1 MNAKKIFFDTNT
13 LLYLLSSDTKKAD
26 WVSKNLE
33 QSNVISVQV
42 LNEFT
47 SAIIRKIKISNS
59 ELDEF
64 LDLFT
69 STFNVR
75 SVDIDT
81 FETGLMVSRRYG
93 YQHYDSMIIA
103 AALQAGCEKLYS
115 EDMQHRQVIDKRLQI
130 VNPFL

>member
-13 LLYLLSSDTKKAD
+13 LLYLLSSDNKKAD
-26 WVSKNLE
+26 WVSKNL
-33 QSNVISVQV
+33 QQHNVISVQV

-47 SAIIRKIKISNS
+47 SASLRTIKISNT

-69 STFNVR
+69 STFQVR
-75 SVDIDT
+75 SLDIDT

-103 AALQAGCEKLYS
+103 TALQAGCERLYS

-130 VNPFL
+130 VNPFV

>member
-13 LLYLLSSDTKKAD
+13 LLYLLSSDHKKAD
-26 WVSKNLE
+26 WVSQNLQ

-47 SAIIRKIKISNS
+47 SASIRKIKISHV

-64 LDLFT
+64 LDLFK

-75 SVDIDT
+75 ALDT
-81 FETGLMVSRRYG
+81 ETFNTGLIVSRRYG
-93 YQHYDSMIIA
+93 YQHYDAMIIA
-103 AALQAGCEKLYS
+103 AALQAGCERLYS
-115 EDMQHRQVIDKRLQI
+115 EDMQHRQMIDKRLQI
-130 VNPFL
+130 VNPFI

>member
-13 LLYLLSSDTKKAD
+13 LLYLLSSDSKKAD
-26 WVSKNLE
+26 WVSSNLQ

-47 SAIIRKIKISNS
+47 SASLRKIKISHA

-69 STFNVR
+69 SIFSVMKLDMETFN
-75 SVDIDT
+75 
-81 FETGLMVSRRYG
+81 TGLMISRQYG
-93 YQHYDSMIIA
+93 YRHYDSMIIA
-103 AALQAGCEKLYS
+103 AALEAGCERLYS
-115 EDMQHRQVIDKRLQI
+115 EDMQHRQIINKKLQI
-130 VNPFL
+130 VNPFK

>member
-13 LLYLLSSDTKKAD
+13 LLYLLSSDNKKAD
-26 WVSKNLE
+26 WVSKNL
-33 QSNVISVQV
+33 QQHNVISVQV

-47 SAIIRKIKISNS
+47 SASLRKIKISNT

-69 STFNVR
+69 STFQVR
-75 SVDIDT
+75 SLDMDT

-93 YQHYDSMIIA
+93 YQHFDSMIIA
-103 AALQAGCEKLYS
+103 AALQAGCERLYS

-130 VNPFL
+130 VNPFV

>member
-26 WVSKNLE
+26 WVSQNLQ

-47 SAIIRKIKISNS
+47 SASIRKIKISNS

-75 SVDIDT
+75 LLDIDT

-93 YQHYDSMIIA
+93 YHHYDSMIIA

-115 EDMQHRQVIDKRLQI
+115 EDMQHRQIIDKRLQI
-130 VNPFL
+130 MNPFL

>member
-26 WVSKNLE
+26 WVTKNLQ

-47 SAIIRKIKISNS
+47 SASIRKIKISNS

-75 SVDIDT
+75 SLDIDT

>member
-1 MNAKKIFFDTNT
+1 MNAKKIFFDTTT
-13 LLYLLSSDTKKAD
+13 LLYLLSSDSKKAD
-26 WVSKNLE
+26 WVSSNLQ

-47 SAIIRKIKISNS
+47 SASLRKIKISHA

-69 STFNVR
+69 SIFSVMKLDMETFN
-75 SVDIDT
+75 
-81 FETGLMVSRRYG
+81 TGLMISRQYG

-103 AALQAGCEKLYS
+103 AALEAGCERLYS
-115 EDMQHRQVIDKRLQI
+115 EDMQHRQIINKKLQI
-130 VNPFL
+130 VNPFK

>member
-26 WVSKNLE
+26 WVSKNLQ

-42 LNEFT
+42 LNEFS
-47 SAIIRKIKISNS
+47 SASIRKIKISNS

-69 STFNVR
+69 SIFNIR
-75 SVDIDT
+75 SLDIDT
-81 FETGLMVSRRYG
+81 FETGLIVSRRYG
-93 YQHYDSMIIA
+93 YHHYDSMIIA

-115 EDMQHRQVIDKRLQI
+115 EDMQHRQIIDKRLQI

>member
-13 LLYLLSSDTKKAD
+13 LLYLLSSDSKKAD
-26 WVSKNLE
+26 WVSSNLQ

-47 SAIIRKIKISNS
+47 SASLRKIKISNI

-64 LDLFT
+64 LSLFIPI
-69 STFNVR
+69 FNIRPLDVE
-75 SVDIDT
+75 T
-81 FETGLMVSRRYG
+81 FEAGLAVSRKYG

-103 AALQAGCEKLYS
+103 AALQAGCETLYS
-115 EDMQHRQVIDKRLQI
+115 EDMQHQQIINKRLQI
-130 VNPFL
+130 VNPFI

>member
-13 LLYLLSSDTKKAD
+13 LLYLLSSDNKKAD
-26 WVSKNLE
+26 WVSKNL
-33 QSNVISVQV
+33 QQHNVISVQV

-47 SAIIRKIKISNS
+47 SASLRKIKISNT

-69 STFNVR
+69 STFQVR
-75 SVDIDT
+75 SLDMDT

-103 AALQAGCEKLYS
+103 AALQAGCERLYS

-130 VNPFL
+130 VNPFV

>member
-13 LLYLLSSDTKKAD
+13 LLYLLSSDNKKAD
-26 WVSKNLE
+26 WVSKNL
-33 QSNVISVQV
+33 QQHNVISVQV

-47 SAIIRKIKISNS
+47 SASLRKIKISNA

-75 SVDIDT
+75 SLDIDT

-103 AALQAGCEKLYS
+103 AALQAGCERLYS
-115 EDMQHRQVIDKRLQI
+115 EDMQHRQVIDKKLQI
-130 VNPFL
+130 VNPFA

>member
-1 MNAKKIFFDTNT
+1 MNAEKIFFDTNT

-26 WVSKNLE
+26 WVTKNLQ

-47 SAIIRKIKISNS
+47 SASIRKIKISNG

-75 SVDIDT
+75 SLDIDT

-115 EDMQHRQVIDKRLQI
+115 EDMQHRQIIDKKLQI
-130 VNPFL
+130 VNPFI

>member
-13 LLYLLSSDTKKAD
+13 LLYLLSLDNKKAD
-26 WVSKNLE
+26 WVSKNL
-33 QSNVISVQV
+33 QQHNVISVQV

-47 SAIIRKIKISNS
+47 TASLRKIKISNT

-69 STFNVR
+69 STFQVR
-75 SVDIDT
+75 SLDMDT

-93 YQHYDSMIIA
+93 YQHYDSMIIS
-103 AALQAGCEKLYS
+103 AALQAGCERLYS

-130 VNPFL
+130 VNPFV

>member
-26 WVSKNLE
+26 WVSKNLQ

-47 SAIIRKIKISNS
+47 SASIRKIKISNS

-75 SVDIDT
+75 SLDIDT
-81 FETGLMVSRRYG
+81 FVTGLIVSRRYG
-93 YQHYDSMIIA
+93 YHHYDSMIIA

-115 EDMQHRQVIDKRLQI
+115 EDMQHRQIIDKRLQI

>member
-13 LLYLLSSDTKKAD
+13 LLYLLSSDSKKAD
-26 WVSKNLE
+26 WVSSNLQ

-47 SAIIRKIKISNS
+47 SASLRKIKISHA

-69 STFNVR
+69 SIFSVMKLDMETFTP
-75 SVDIDT
+75 D
-81 FETGLMVSRRYG
+81 
-93 YQHYDSMIIA
+93 
-103 AALQAGCEKLYS
+103 
-115 EDMQHRQVIDKRLQI
+115 
-130 VNPFL
+130 

>member
-13 LLYLLSSDTKKAD
+13 LLYLLSSDSKKAD
-26 WVSKNLE
+26 WVSSNLQ

-47 SAIIRKIKISNS
+47 SASLRKIKISHA

-64 LDLFT
+64 LDLFK
-69 STFNVR
+69 SIFSVMKLDMETFN
-75 SVDIDT
+75 
-81 FETGLMVSRRYG
+81 TGLMISRQYG

-103 AALQAGCEKLYS
+103 AALEAGCERLYS
-115 EDMQHRQVIDKRLQI
+115 EDMQHRQIINKKLQI
-130 VNPFL
+130 VNPFK

>member
-26 WVSKNLE
+26 WVSKNLQ

-47 SAIIRKIKISNS
+47 SASIRKIKISNS

-81 FETGLMVSRRYG
+81 FETGLMISRRYG

>member
-13 LLYLLSSDTKKAD
+13 LLYLLSSDNKKAD
-26 WVSKNLE
+26 WVSKNL
-33 QSNVISVQV
+33 QQHNVISVQV

-47 SAIIRKIKISNS
+47 TASLRKIKISNT

-69 STFNVR
+69 STFQVR
-75 SVDIDT
+75 SLDMDT

-103 AALQAGCEKLYS
+103 AALQAGCERLYS

-130 VNPFL
+130 VNPFV

>member
-13 LLYLLSSDTKKAD
+13 LLYLLSSDNKKAD
-26 WVSKNLE
+26 WISKNL
-33 QSNVISVQV
+33 QQNNVISVQV

-47 SAIIRKIKISNS
+47 SASLRKIKISNT

-75 SVDIDT
+75 SLDIDT
-81 FETGLMVSRRYG
+81 FETGLMISRRYG

-103 AALQAGCEKLYS
+103 AALQAGCERLYS
-115 EDMQHRQVIDKRLQI
+115 EEMQHRQVIDKRLQI
-130 VNPFL
+130 VNPFA

>member
-13 LLYLLSSDTKKAD
+13 LLYLLSSDNKKAD
-26 WVSKNLE
+26 WVSKNL
-33 QSNVISVQV
+33 QQHNVISVQV

-47 SAIIRKIKISNS
+47 SASLRKIKISNA

-69 STFNVR
+69 STFQVR
-75 SVDIDT
+75 SLDIDT
-81 FETGLMVSRRYG
+81 FETGVMVSRRYG

-103 AALQAGCEKLYS
+103 AALQAGCERLYS

-130 VNPFL
+130 VNPFV

>member
-26 WVSKNLE
+26 WVSKNLQ
-33 QSNVISVQV
+33 QSNVISIQV

-47 SAIIRKIKISNS
+47 SASIRKIKISNS

-75 SVDIDT
+75 SLDIDT

-103 AALQAGCEKLYS
+103 VALQAGCEKLYS
-115 EDMQHRQVIDKRLQI
+115 EDMQHRQIIDKKLQI
-130 VNPFL
+130 VNPFI

>member
-13 LLYLLSSDTKKAD
+13 LLYLLSSDEDKSN
-26 WVSKNLE
+26 WVSRNLQ

-47 SAIIRKIKISNS
+47 SASLRKIKLTNT
-59 ELDEF
+59 ELDVF

-69 STFNVR
+69 ATFNVR
-75 SVDIDT
+75 SLDLET
-81 FETGLMVSRRYG
+81 FEIGLMVSRRYG

-103 AALQAGCEKLYS
+103 AALQAG
-115 EDMQHRQVIDKRLQI
+115 
-130 VNPFL
+130 

>member
-13 LLYLLSSDTKKAD
+13 LLYLLSSDNKKAD
-26 WVSKNLE
+26 WVSKNL
-33 QSNVISVQV
+33 QQHNVISVQV

-47 SAIIRKIKISNS
+47 SASLRKIKISNT

-69 STFNVR
+69 STFQVR
-75 SVDIDT
+75 SLDIDT

-103 AALQAGCEKLYS
+103 AALQAGCERLYS

-130 VNPFL
+130 VNPFV

>member
-26 WVSKNLE
+26 WVSKNLQ

-47 SAIIRKIKISNS
+47 SASIRKIKISNS

-75 SVDIDT
+75 SLDIDT

-115 EDMQHRQVIDKRLQI
+115 EDMQHRQIIDKRLQI

>member
-26 WVSKNLE
+26 WISKNLQ

-47 SAIIRKIKISNS
+47 SASIRKIKISNS

-75 SVDIDT
+75 SLDIDT
-81 FETGLMVSRRYG
+81 FETGLIVSRRYG
-93 YQHYDSMIIA
+93 YHHYDSMIIA

-115 EDMQHRQVIDKRLQI
+115 EDMQHRQIIDKRLQI